1 MAKYNQS
8 SDMAKYIAYGMVI
21 GSAVGTCA
29 AVLMT
34 SKKKKPC
41 GIREKAMSTVDTMGA
56 IMQNIANMVR

>member
-1 MAKYNQS
+1 
-8 SDMAKYIAYGMVI
+8 MAKYIAYGMVI